1 MLHSLEDVRVYFWLG
16 GLYNAGTVYPLNM
29 PRHHGGALRRL
40 RIVNDWKRSFV
51 AASVLDFALL
61 STSLEHLVP
70 DADDKLFNLI
80 LHARDHVLH
89 SILSS
94 RSDFNYNLRPRR
106 HNLVLTA
113 KSLSITDRD
122 FITRMIYKD
131 IY

>member
-1 MLHSLEDVRVYFWLG
+1 V
-16 GLYNAGTVYPLNM
+16 
-29 PRHHGGALRRL
+29 
-40 RIVNDWKRSFV
+40 
-51 AASVLDFALL
+51 ASVLHFALL
-61 STSLEHLVP
+61 SMSLEHLVT

-89 SILSS
+89 SILPS
-94 RSDFNYNLRPRR
+94 RSHFNYNLRTRR

>member
-1 MLHSLEDVRVYFWLG
+1 MLRKSGNIRSIVSPECVLNNN
-16 GLYNAGTVYPLNM
+16 LY
-29 PRHHGGALRRL
+29 R
-40 RIVNDWKRSFV
+40 
-51 AASVLDFALL
+51 
-61 STSLEHLVP
+61 
-70 DADDKLFNLI
+70 KLFNLI

-89 SILSS
+89 SILPS

-106 HNLVLTA
+106 HNLVLAA